1 MMTADQ
7 RVKLQIG
14 ELVVQICVAAAE
26 AEAKDARIRELEAQ
40 IAAIKSE
47 KPDGE

>member
-14 ELVVQICVAAAE
+14 ELVVQVCVAASAG
-26 AEAKDARIRELEAQ
+26 DAQ
-40 IAAIKSE
+40 
-47 KPDGE
+47 